1 MAIEDFK
8 ERREATRLEQQG
20 DAAVLAGRSG
30 TGFYQQAQRTLMP
43 TGRTWTD
50 RDEYD
55 LRMTAFQRLQEK
67 LWALGPDGCLHD
79 ESKRPLFWVPGAKTP
94 HGHPATPPPSAAYD
108 AFVKSM
114 EMDYD
119 NWHDGVGYDLDALS
133 KLGPEERNSA
143 TSLLIQRLEASG
155 DWRELEA
162 LARID
167 TSLSRRA
174 VRRAFL
180 SGPLQTRLYA
190 LRELL
195 AAGEKIDPDPL
206 IAEAFA
212 EGDLYGGLSVAIDL
226 AADYRR
232 VGLIPT
238 LLARAMKGTPEA
250 RIHAAA
256 LAWFL
261 AGKSEEPFDMSERP
275 LFLRFGEDEAT
286 RREARDELVRRIGMA
301 GDSKA

>member
-1 MAIEDFK
+1 MAIEDFM

-20 DAAVLAGRSG
+20 DAAVLTGQSG

-50 RDEYD
+50 REEYD

-79 ESKRPLFWVPGAKTP
+79 ESKRFLFWVPGSKTP
-94 HGHPATPPPSAAYD
+94 QGHPATPPPSSAYD

-114 EMDYD
+114 EIDYD
-119 NWHDGVGYDLDALS
+119 KWHDGVGCDLDALS
-133 KLGPEERNSA
+133 KLGPEERNAA
-143 TSLLIQRLEASG
+143 TSLLIQRLETGG

-167 TSLSRRA
+167 TPLARRA

-212 EGDLYGGLSVAIDL
+212 EGDLYGGLSIAIDL
-226 AADYRR
+226 AAEYRR
-232 VGLIPT
+232 VNLIPM
-238 LLARAMKGTPEA
+238 LLARTLEGTAEA

-261 AGKSEEPFDMSERP
+261 AGQSDEPFDMSERP
-275 LFLRFGEDEAT
+275 LFLRFGEEDESV
-286 RREARDELVRRIGMA
+286 RRAAYAELTRRIGVEQETR
-301 GDSKA
+301 

>member
-1 MAIEDFK
+1 MAIEDFM

-20 DAAVLAGRSG
+20 DAAVLTGQSG

-50 RDEYD
+50 REEYD

-79 ESKRPLFWVPGAKTP
+79 ESKRFLFWVPGSKTP
-94 HGHPATPPPSAAYD
+94 QGHPATPPPSSAYD

-114 EMDYD
+114 EIDYD
-119 NWHDGVGYDLDALS
+119 KWHDGVGYDLDALS
-133 KLGPEERNSA
+133 KLTPEECNSA
-143 TSLLIQRLEASG
+143 ALMLIAHLGTTG

-162 LARID
+162 LARIG
-167 TSLSRRA
+167 TPLAFGA
-174 VRRAFL
+174 VRRAQET
-180 SGPLQTRLYA
+180 GPLQTRLYA

-212 EGDLYGGLSVAIDL
+212 EGDLYGGLSIAIDL
-226 AADYRR
+226 AAEYRR
-232 VGLIPT
+232 VNLIPM
-238 LLARAMKGTPEA
+238 LLARTLEGTAEA

-261 AGKSEEPFDMSERP
+261 AGQSDEPFDMSERP
-275 LFLRFGEDEAT
+275 LFLRFGEEDESV
-286 RREARDELVRRIGMA
+286 RRAAYAELTRRIGVEQETR
-301 GDSKA
+301 